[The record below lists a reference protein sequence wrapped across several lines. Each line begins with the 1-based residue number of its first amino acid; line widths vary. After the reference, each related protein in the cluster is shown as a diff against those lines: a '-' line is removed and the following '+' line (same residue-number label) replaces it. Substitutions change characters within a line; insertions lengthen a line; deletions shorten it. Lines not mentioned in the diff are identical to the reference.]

1 MLKFVTEDSP
11 LYLRVQ
17 WIDLHTEATH
27 CFEDRQLS
35 QSRREHDLEEVGV
48 VLVTWLQQPR
58 AKQVD
63 ILPENEPLHSS
74 LPAPSP
80 LILVL
85 IDNCTPAAGF
95 APS

>member
-1 MLKFVTEDSP
+1 MQ
-11 LYLRVQ
+11 R
-17 WIDLHTEATH
+17 IDLHTETTH
-27 CFEDRQLS
+27 SLEDRQVSESL
-35 QSRREHDLEEVGV
+35 REHDLEEVGIV
-48 VLVTWLQQPR
+48 VVPWLQQPR